1 MYKVGDELEVVSAL
15 EGHGFDIG
23 QIVKVTEVVGNDRQ
37 APYKC
42 EVKEGDDFYWYLG
55 DDEVIPHKISIDY
68 SVIQSLQDNI
78 YKGNV
83 EAGWWTNLATGEAAP
98 KGDVTLIL
106 SKLALVHSE
115 VSEALEGVRK
125 GLMDDKLPHR
135 KAIEVELGDAVIRI
149 LDLCGHE
156 GLDLAG
162 AIKEKLEYN
171 KTRKD
176 HSIEHRLSANGKK
189 A

>member
-1 MYKVGDELEVVSAL
+1 MYKVGDELKVVKEL
-15 EGHGFDIG
+15 QGHGFDIG
-23 QIVKVTEVVGNDRQ
+23 TIVVVTRVDPEDLDT
-37 APYKC
+37 PYKC
-42 EVKEGDDFYWYLG
+42 EAKDGSDYWYISE
-55 DDEVIPHKISIDY
+55 DEVIAHKVHIDF
-68 SVIQSLQDNI
+68 SVIQNLQDNI
-78 YKGNV
+78 YEGNV
-83 EAGWWTNLATGEAAP
+83 KAGWWSNLTTGEAAP

-135 KAIEVELGDAVIRI
+135 PMAEVEVADAIIR
-149 LDLCGHE
+149 L
-156 GLDLAG
+156 LDLAG
-162 AIKEKLEYN
+162 HEGWDVAGAIQEKLEYN

-176 HSIEHRLSANGKK
+176 HSIEHRLSENGKK